1 MRSMGS
7 VNGAL
12 WVFILP
18 FGLAAAALLAAAANA
33 ALDSRARGSTV
44 TAGLFAPIRESA
56 RLLRQQRRT
65 LPGADSLLWRI
76 GGAGLVI
83 AAVLKIL
90 VIPFGGFTF
99 ADLPVGL
106 VWFNAMDVLLWALW
120 WLLGWGANSAW
131 SLVGGYRFLAQ
142 ALSYELPLMFAL
154 TAPAVGAGSLRLM
167 DIQNAQSGLWFVVW
181 MPVAFLVFAASV
193 VAFSSWGPFQT
204 ATGGDAAGG
213 VIAELSGVDRLVV
226 LAGRY
231 MILVAGAAF
240 SVPLFFGGGS
250 GPWLPAGV
258 WVVVKTLAVVAV
270 LLTVRRLFPTLR
282 PERLAEIALV
292 LIMPLVLVQV
302 AVAAVIVALNGGAL

>member
-1 MRSMGS
+1 MDS
-7 VNGAL
+7 VAGAL

-18 FGLAAAALLAAAANA
+18 CGLAAAALLVAGVNA
-33 ALDSRARGSTV
+33 ALDSRARGLSA
-44 TAGLFAPIRESA
+44 TAGMVGPIRESA

-76 GGAGLVI
+76 GGAGLVV
-83 AAVLKIL
+83 AAVLKVL
-90 VIPFGGFTF
+90 VIPFGAFTF
-99 ADLPVGL
+99 ADLSVGL

-154 TAPAVGAGSLRLM
+154 TAPAIGAGSLRLL
-167 DIQNAQSGLWFVVW
+167 DIQDAQRGLWFVVW
-181 MPVAFLVFAASV
+181 MPVAFVVYAASV

-204 ATGGDAAGG
+204 AAGADAASG

-231 MILVAGAAF
+231 MIVVAGAAF

-250 GPWLPAGV
+250 GPWLPASV
-258 WVVVKTLAVVAV
+258 WVVLKTFAVLAV
-270 LLTVRRLFPTLR
+270 LITVRRLFPTVR
-282 PERLAEIALV
+282 PERLAEISLV
-292 LIMPLVLVQV
+292 LIMPLVLLQV
-302 AVAAVIVALNGGAL
+302 AVAAVVVVMNGGAP